1 MAKRQSNNNGTGINF
16 ECQYTSLQKKVLNF
30 FRSNSISLLTGDP
43 GTGKTFCALYYAL
56 MMLKDK
62 AISEIV
68 ISKPIVEVGRSMGFL
83 PGTEEE
89 KVEAYMASYASNI
102 DKIAGMNSYKY
113 LLMNKKIRFE
123 PVNFVRGTTFDN
135 ALVILDEA
143 QGLTLHEL
151 VTFSTRL
158 SQTSQL
164 IMMGDP
170 FQADIR
176 NSGFTTFIDV
186 ISKDIPG
193 VGIMELGEEY
203 QMRHPMIV
211 QLYKNYKQH
220 LSTL

>member
-1 MAKRQSNNNGTGINF
+1 MAKRQSTSNSTGINF

-56 MMLKDK
+56 MLLKDK

-68 ISKPIVEVGRSMGFL
+68 ISKPIVEVGKSMGFL

-102 DKIAGMNSYKY
+102 DKIAGMGSYKY

-186 ISKDIPG
+186 IANDIPG
-193 VGIMELGEEY
+193 VGKMELGEEY

>member
-1 MAKRQSNNNGTGINF
+1 MSKRQSTSNSTGINF

-62 AISEIV
+62 SISEIV
-68 ISKPIVEVGRSMGFL
+68 ISKPIVEVGKSMGFL

-102 DKIAGMNSYKY
+102 DKIAGMNSYKH

-158 SQTSQL
+158 AQTSQL

-186 ISKDIPG
+186 IAKDIPG
-193 VGIMELGEEY
+193 VGKMELGEEY

-220 LSTL
+220 LSAL